1 MALME
6 DGVRAMG
13 ISDRGD
19 DDQSPSDT
27 PKTQRSDL
35 GTLLRDGPANS
46 PGELVDPAIPR
57 GWYDGPI
64 DAAGVRVAL
73 TDQPICVG
81 SVNPRGTHLVVG
93 STDHALYEVQLATGT
108 KTRTFLSNAYGHGEW
123 VSCVK
128 HLPDGRFVSGGMD
141 GKLCLWSEIGARCVE
156 LGQGHSGSLAKVE
169 VSHDGSVCVS
179 A

>member
-13 ISDRGD
+13 ISD
-19 DDQSPSDT
+19 QSTSNT
-27 PKTQRSDL
+27 PKTSRSDDL

-81 SVNPRGTHLVVG
+81 SLNPRGTHLVVG
-93 STDHALYEVQLATGT
+93 SNCLLYTSDAADE
-108 KTRTFLSNAYGHGEW
+108 
-123 VSCVK
+123 
-128 HLPDGRFVSGGMD
+128 
-141 GKLCLWSEIGARCVE
+141 
-156 LGQGHSGSLAKVE
+156 
-169 VSHDGSVCVS
+169 
-179 A
+179 